1 MTSGVISPNKSGGFG
16 IDKLTGSLKV
26 RLVTVFLLISLVPM
40 AVVAWL
46 GYEQASTALGDEADA
61 KLTAI
66 REIKKSQIE
75 GYFGTIAGQASTLSQ
90 NAAVVES
97 ATLFED
103 AFRTL
108 PAELESAGIEVEG
121 SSLDSYYTGQFAP
134 TYNDNGGSTSVSN
147 FVPTDD
153 SVRAAQFLYMSDNP
167 NPTGSKHLM
176 DDAGDGST
184 YSAVHA
190 KYHPAMRAFLEEFGF
205 YDIFIADPH
214 NGNIVYSVFKEID
227 FGTSLKNGA
236 YADSNFAEAYRL
248 AASSTTPGS
257 TFLVDYAPYT
267 PSYLAPASFMSSPI
281 FEGEELVG
289 VLLFQMPIDSINAVM
304 QTREGMGESGET
316 YIVGPDNLLRSD
328 SRFSEE
334 STLLKLEVDTDGANQ
349 GLAGNVGVEVI
360 DDYRGIP
367 VLSAYTPLA
376 IDGVNWAMLAE
387 IDEAEVLAPASALL
401 RITLIVAGVSAVLIA
416 AVGFFFARQI
426 ATPVQV
432 VAKTAQE
439 LASRVF
445 PSLARSAEAVAA
457 GDLTVKI
464 AVDTEK
470 VNVKSKDEIGQ
481 MATAFNDMIDQV
493 DGLGNSLTTMVGGMS
508 TLIRDV
514 RETADSVAGA
524 SSQLTGAAEQAGDAT
539 NGIASTSQQVAKG
552 AQDQAHSVQTSND
565 MISQLVS
572 GLDNINKGSVEQTES
587 VGQAKQI
594 VTQVSEATQSVA
606 NNAEAGTEG
615 AKAAD
620 AAAENGLKVVQET
633 VEGMNRISDAVES
646 VSTQVTGLGEQSAEI
661 GKIVAV
667 IDDIAAQT
675 NLLALNAA
683 IEAARAGEQ
692 GRGFAVVADEV
703 RQLAERVTQAT
714 TEIAGLIEGVQ
725 TSVEQSVKATATGS
739 ELVEQGSELANQA
752 GTALEQI
759 IESVSEVT
767 NQISAIAESSTE
779 VRRSSDEMVA
789 TVDAVELVASR
800 NVEAAEAMGKNAE
813 EVRESMD
820 GIAALT
826 EESSA
831 SAEEASASTE
841 ELSAQVEEVVAS
853 ASTLADLANS
863 LKESVSVFKVEDSNE
878 SSNTAAPAN
887 EASAEFDS
895 SDEQIAA

>member
-1 MTSGVISPNKSGGFG
+1 MTTGVTSSTSSGLFG
-16 IDKLTGSLKV
+16 INKLSSSLKV
-26 RLVTVFLLISLVPM
+26 KLVTVFLLMSILPM
-40 AVVAWL
+40 ALVAWL
-46 GYEQASTALGDEADA
+46 GYQQASTALKDEADA

-75 GYFGTIAGQASTLSQ
+75 GYFGTIAGQAETLAE
-90 NAAVVES
+90 NTAVIES
-97 ATLFED
+97 VGLFAE
-103 AFRTL
+103 AFNTL
-108 PAELESAGIEVEG
+108 PEELTTAGIEVEG
-121 SSLDSYYTGQFAP
+121 SSLQSYYSSQFGP
-134 TYNDNGGSTSVSN
+134 TYQQNGGTTSVSSLI
-147 FVPTDD
+147 PTDD
-153 SVRAAQFLYMSDNP
+153 AVRAAQFLYMTDNS

-190 KYHPAMRAFLEEFGF
+190 KYHPAMRLFLEEFGF
-205 YDIFIADPH
+205 YDIFIAEPE

-227 FGTSLKNGA
+227 YGTSLKNGA
-236 YADSNFAEAYRL
+236 YANSNFAEAYRL
-248 AASSTTPGS
+248 ASTGAPGS
-257 TFLVDYAPYT
+257 SFLVDYEPYT

-281 FEGEELVG
+281 YDGNKLAG

-334 STLLKLEVDTDGANQ
+334 STLLQLEVDTDAANGA
-349 GLAGNVGVEVI
+349 LAGNIDTKVV

-376 IDGVNWAMLAE
+376 IDGVHWAMLAE
-387 IDEAEVLAPASALL
+387 IDEAEVLAPANSLL
-401 RITLIVAGVSAVLIA
+401 KVTLIVVGISALVVA

-432 VAKTAQE
+432 VADTAKE
-439 LASRVF
+439 LAGRVF
-445 PSLARSAEAVAA
+445 PELARSAEAVAD

-464 AVDTEK
+464 AFDTKK
-470 VNVKSKDEIGQ
+470 VAVKSKDEIGQ
-481 MATAFNDMIDQV
+481 MASAFNDMIEQV
-493 DGLGNSLTTMVGGMS
+493 DGLGSSLNTMVGGMS
-508 TLIRDV
+508 KLIREV
-514 RETADSVAGA
+514 RETADSVADA
-524 SSQLTGAAEQAGDAT
+524 STELTGAAEQAGDAT

-552 AQDQAHSVQTSND
+552 AQQQAVSVQSSND
-565 MISQLVS
+565 LIGELAT
-572 GLDNINKGSVEQTES
+572 GLENINKGSIEQTES
-587 VGQAKQI
+587 VKQAKTI
-594 VTQVSEATQSVA
+594 VTQVADATQSVA
-606 NNAEAGTEG
+606 DNAAAGTEG

-620 AAAENGLKVVQET
+620 EAAENGLKVVRDT
-633 VEGMNRISDAVES
+633 VEGMNRISTAVDS

-714 TEIAGLIEGVQ
+714 AEIAGLIEGVQ
-725 TSVEQSVKATATGS
+725 TSVDQSVKATAEGS

-767 NQISAIAESSTE
+767 NQIVAIADSSTE

-789 TVDAVELVASR
+789 TVDAVESVASR

-853 ASTLADLANS
+853 ASTLTDLANA
-863 LKESVSVFKVEDSNE
+863 LNTSVSVFKVDDSE
-878 SSNTAAPAN
+878 SSNRSSKKSDDRELAA
-887 EASAEFDS
+887 
-895 SDEQIAA
+895 

>member
-1 MTSGVISPNKSGGFG
+1 MTTGVASPNQGGGFG
-16 IDKLTGSLKV
+16 LNKLNSTLKV
-26 RLVTVFLLISLVPM
+26 RLVTVFLLIALVPM

-46 GYEQASTALGDEADA
+46 GYQQASSALGTEADA

-66 REIKKSQIE
+66 REIKRSQIE
-75 GYFGTIAGQASTLSQ
+75 GYFGTIAGQAATLSA
-90 NAAVVES
+90 NTAVIES
-97 ATLFED
+97 ATMYED

-108 PAELESAGIEVEG
+108 PAELATAGIEVEDF
-121 SSLDSYYTGQFAP
+121 SLQSYYSGQFAP
-134 TYNDNGGSTSVSN
+134 TYNDNGGTSSVSG
-147 FVPTDD
+147 FVPTEEA
-153 SVRAAQFLYMSDNP
+153 VRAAQYLYMTNNP

-190 KYHPAMRAFLEEFGF
+190 KYHPAMRSFLEEFGF
-205 YDIFIADPH
+205 YDIFIADPV

-227 FGTSLKNGA
+227 YGTSLTTGA

-248 AASSTTPGS
+248 ATAGS
-257 TFLVDYAPYT
+257 AGDTFLVDYAPYT

-281 FEGEELVG
+281 YDGDALVG

-334 STLLKLEVDTDGANQ
+334 STLLKLEVDTDGANA
-349 GLAGNVGVEVI
+349 GLAGNSGVEVI

-387 IDEAEVLAPASALL
+387 IDEAEVLAPAQALL
-401 RITLIVAGVSAVLIA
+401 RITLIVVGISAVLVA
-416 AVGFFFARQI
+416 VVGFFFARQI

-432 VAKTAQE
+432 VAATAQE
-439 LASRVF
+439 LAARVF

-470 VNVKSKDEIGQ
+470 VTVKSKDEIGQ
-481 MATAFNDMIDQV
+481 MANAFNDMIDQV
-493 DGLGNSLTTMVGGMS
+493 DGLGASLNTMVEGMS

-524 SSQLTGAAEQAGDAT
+524 STQLTGAAEQAGDAT
-539 NGIASTSQQVAKG
+539 EGIASTSQQVAKR
-552 AQDQAHSVQTSND
+552 AQDQAKSVQTSND
-565 MISQLVS
+565 MIGQLTE
-572 GLDNINKGSVEQTES
+572 GLDNINRGSVEQTES
-587 VGQAKQI
+587 VGQAKEI
-594 VTQVSEATQSVA
+594 VTQVATATQSVA
-606 NNAEAGTEG
+606 DNAAAGTEG

-620 AAAENGLKVVQET
+620 EAAENGLRVVQET
-633 VEGMNRISDAVES
+633 VEGMNRISTAVES

-759 IESVSEVT
+759 IESVTEVT
-767 NQISAIAESSTE
+767 SQISAIAESSSE

-789 TVDAVELVASR
+789 TVDAVEGVASR
-800 NVEAAEAMGKNAE
+800 NVDAAEAMGKNAE
-813 EVRESMD
+813 EVRDSMD

-831 SAEEASASTE
+831 AAEEASASTE

-853 ASTLADLANS
+853 ASTLSDLANS
-863 LKESVSVFKVEDSNE
+863 LKESVSVFKVEDATEN
-878 SSNTAAPAN
+878 SS
-887 EASAEFDS
+887 FDS
-895 SDEQIAA
+895 SEEQIAA

>member
-1 MTSGVISPNKSGGFG
+1 MTTVVSTPNQGGG
-16 IDKLTGSLKV
+16 IGLNKLTSSLKV
-26 RLVTVFLLISLVPM
+26 RLVTVFLLIALLPM

-46 GYEQASTALGDEADA
+46 GYQQASTALSDEADA

-75 GYFGTIAGQASTLSQ
+75 GYFGTIAGQAATL
-90 NAAVVES
+90 AVNTGVIES
-97 ATLFED
+97 AILFDD
-103 AFRTL
+103 AFRSL
-108 PAELESAGIEVEG
+108 PTELATAGIEVEG
-121 SSLDSYYTGQFAP
+121 SSLDSYYSSEFEP
-134 TYNDNGGSTSVSN
+134 TFKENGGSTSASN
-147 FVPTDD
+147 LVPTVD
-153 SVRAAQFLYMSDNP
+153 SERAAQFLYMSGNP

-205 YDIFIADPH
+205 YDIFIADPV

-227 FGTSLKNGA
+227 YGTSLKNGA
-236 YADSNFAEAYRL
+236 YADTNFAEAYRL
-248 AASSTTPGS
+248 AANSGTPGS
-257 TFLVDYAPYT
+257 TFLVDYEPYT
-267 PSYLAPASFMSSPI
+267 PSYLAPASFISAPMYDNDD
-281 FEGEELVG
+281 LVG

-316 YIVGPDNLLRSD
+316 YIVGPDNFLRSD
-328 SRFSEE
+328 SRFSED
-334 STLLKLEVDTDGANQ
+334 STLLKLEVDTDAANA

-376 IDGVNWAMLAE
+376 IDGVKWAMLAE
-387 IDEAEVLAPASALL
+387 IDEAEVQAAAQSLL
-401 RITLIVAGVSAVLIA
+401 RVTLIVVGISAVLVA

-426 ATPVQV
+426 ATPVQI
-432 VAKTAQE
+432 VAATAQD
-439 LASRVF
+439 LAARVF
-445 PSLARSAEAVAA
+445 PALARSAEAVAS
-457 GDLTVKI
+457 GDLTVI
-464 AVDTEK
+464 IEVEIEK
-470 VNVKSKDEIGQ
+470 VDVKSKDEIGQ
-481 MATAFNDMIDQV
+481 MGTAFNDMIDQV
-493 DGLGNSLTTMVGGMS
+493 DDLGSSLNKMVGGMS

-524 SSQLTGAAEQAGDAT
+524 STQLSGAAEQAGDAT
-539 NGIASTSQQVAKG
+539 EGIASTSQQVAKG
-552 AQDQAHSVQTSND
+552 AQDQAKSVQTSND
-565 MISQLVS
+565 MIARLAE
-572 GLDNINKGSVEQTES
+572 GLANINRGSVEQTES
-587 VGQAKQI
+587 VGQAKEI
-594 VTQVSEATQSVA
+594 VTKVATATQSVA
-606 NNAEAGTEG
+606 DNAAAGTEG
-615 AKAAD
+615 AKAAEE
-620 AAAENGLKVVQET
+620 AAENGLKVVQET
-633 VEGMNRISDAVES
+633 VEGMNQISDAVES
-646 VSTQVTGLGEQSAEI
+646 VSSQVTGLGEQSAEI

-714 TEIAGLIEGVQ
+714 KEIAGLIEGVQ
-725 TSVEQSVKATATGS
+725 TSVDQSVKATATGS
-739 ELVEQGSELANQA
+739 ELVAKGSELANQA

-759 IESVSEVT
+759 IESVSEVSR
-767 NQISAIAESSTE
+767 QITAIAESSSE

-789 TVDAVELVASR
+789 TVDAVEGVASR

-813 EVRESMD
+813 DVRESMD

-831 SAEEASASTE
+831 AAEEASASTE

-853 ASTLADLANS
+853 ASTLSDLANS
-863 LKESVSVFKVEDSNE
+863 LKGSVSVFKVDESTDN
-878 SSNTAAPAN
+878 SSN
-887 EASAEFDS
+887 
-895 SDEQIAA
+895 EQIAA

>member
-1 MTSGVISPNKSGGFG
+1 MTTETTALGSSKGIGFS
-16 IDKLTGSLKV
+16 LLNSSLKV
-26 RLVTVFLLISLVPM
+26 RLVTVFLLISLLPM
-40 AVVAWL
+40 ALVAWL
-46 GYEQASTALGDEADA
+46 GYQQASSALKEEADA

-75 GYFGTIAGQASTLSQ
+75 AYFGTIAGQAETLSQ
-90 NAAVVES
+90 NTVVIESVSEFES
-97 ATLFED
+97 A
-103 AFRTL
+103 FRNL
-108 PAELESAGIEVEG
+108 PAELATAGIEVED
-121 SSLDSYYTGQFAP
+121 SSLKSYYNTQFAP
-134 TYNDNGGSTSVSN
+134 RYAEGGGTSNVAGLI
-147 FVPTDD
+147 PTDD
-153 SVRAAQFLYMSDNP
+153 SVKAAQFLYMTSNS

-190 KYHPAMRAFLEEFGF
+190 KYHPAMRSFLEEFGF

-214 NGNIVYSVFKEID
+214 NGNIIYSVFKEID

-236 YADSNFAEAYRL
+236 YANTNFAEAYRL
-248 AASSTTPGS
+248 AASANTPGES
-257 TFLVDYAPYT
+257 FLVDYAEYP

-281 FEGEELVG
+281 FDDNELVG

-334 STLLKLEVDTDGANQ
+334 STLLKLEVDTDAANQ
-349 GLAGNVGVEVI
+349 ALAGNTNTQVV
-360 DDYRGIP
+360 DDYRGVP
-367 VLSAYTPLA
+367 VLSAYAPLA
-376 IDGVNWAMLAE
+376 IDGVEWAMLAE
-387 IDEAEVLAPASALL
+387 IDEAEVLAPANSLL
-401 RITLIVAGVSAVLIA
+401 KVTLIVVGISGLIVA
-416 AVGFFFARQI
+416 IVGFFFARQI
-426 ATPVQV
+426 ANPVQV
-432 VAKTAQE
+432 VAASVQE
-439 LASRVF
+439 LATRVF
-445 PSLARSAEAVAA
+445 PSLARSAEAIAA

-470 VNVKSKDEIGQ
+470 VVVKSKDEIGQ
-481 MATAFNDMIDQV
+481 MAGAFNDMVDQV
-493 DGLGNSLTTMVGGMS
+493 DGLGYSLNTMVEGMS
-508 TLIRDV
+508 TLIREV
-514 RETADSVAGA
+514 RETADYVAGA
-524 SSQLTGAAEQAGDAT
+524 SGELTGAAEQAGDAT
-539 NGIASTSQQVAKG
+539 EGIASTSQQVAKG
-552 AQDQAHSVQTSND
+552 AQDQAKSVQSSND
-565 MISQLVS
+565 LIAELTI
-572 GLDNINKGSVEQTES
+572 GLENINSGSIEQNES
-587 VGQAKQI
+587 VRQAKSI
-594 VTQVSEATQSVA
+594 VTEVATATQSVA
-606 NNAEAGTEG
+606 DNATAGTEG

-633 VEGMNRISDAVES
+633 VEGMNRISEAVES
-646 VSTQVTGLGEQSAEI
+646 VSTRVTGLGEQSAEI

-714 TEIAGLIEGVQ
+714 KEIAGLIEGVQ

-739 ELVEQGSELANQA
+739 ELVEQGSDLANQA
-752 GTALEQI
+752 GVALEQI

-767 NQISAIAESSTE
+767 NQITAIADSSKE

-789 TVDAVELVASR
+789 TVDDVEIVALR
-800 NVEAAEAMGKNAE
+800 NSEAAEQMGKNAGK
-813 EVRESMD
+813 VRESMD

-831 SAEEASASTE
+831 AAEEASASTE

-853 ASTLADLANS
+853 ASTLSDLANS
-863 LKESVSVFKVEDSNE
+863 LKGSVGVFKVDESETSNQQL
-878 SSNTAAPAN
+878 AA
-887 EASAEFDS
+887 
-895 SDEQIAA
+895 

>member
-1 MTSGVISPNKSGGFG
+1 MTTGVTTPPSSRGFG
-16 IDKLTGSLKV
+16 FDKLTSSLKV
-26 RLVTVFLLISLVPM
+26 RLVTVFLLIALLPM

-46 GYEQASTALGDEADA
+46 GYQQASSALNSEAES

-66 REIKKSQIE
+66 REIKRSQIE
-75 GYFGTIAGQASTLSQ
+75 GYFGTIAGQAATLSA
-90 NAAVVES
+90 NTAVIES
-97 ATLFED
+97 ASLFEE

-108 PAELESAGIEVEG
+108 PADLAIAGIDVEG
-121 SSLDSYYTGQFAP
+121 SSLQSYYTGQFAP
-134 TYNDNGGSTSVSN
+134 TYNDNGGTTSVSN

-205 YDIFIADPH
+205 YDIFIADPT

-227 FGTSLKNGA
+227 YGTSLKNGA
-236 YADSNFAEAYRL
+236 YANSNFAEAYRL
-248 AASSTTPGS
+248 AANSSSSDS

-281 FEGEELVG
+281 YDGDELVG

-334 STLLKLEVDTDGANQ
+334 STLLKLEIDTDGANA
-349 GLAGNVGVEVI
+349 GLAGSVGVDVV

-376 IDGVNWAMLAE
+376 IDGVEWAMLAE
-387 IDEAEVLAPASALL
+387 IDEAEVQAPADSLL
-401 RITLIVAGVSAVLIA
+401 RVTLIVVGISALAVA

-426 ATPVQV
+426 ATPVQI
-432 VAKTAQE
+432 VAATAKD
-439 LASRVF
+439 LSARVF

-481 MATAFNDMIDQV
+481 MAGAFNDMIDQV
-493 DGLGNSLTTMVGGMS
+493 DGLGSSLNTMVDGMS

-539 NGIASTSQQVAKG
+539 EGIAATSQQVAKG
-552 AQDQAHSVQTSND
+552 AQEQAQSVQKSND
-565 MISQLVS
+565 MIAQLAA
-572 GLDNINKGSVEQTES
+572 GLENINKGSVEQTES
-587 VGQAKQI
+587 VSKAKAI
-594 VTQVSEATQSVA
+594 VTEVAAATQSVA
-606 NNAEAGTEG
+606 DNAAAGTEG

-620 AAAENGLKVVQET
+620 EAAENGLKVVQET
-633 VEGMNRISDAVES
+633 VEGMNRISEAVES

-725 TSVEQSVKATATGS
+725 SSVDQSVKATAAGS

-752 GTALEQI
+752 GTALQQI

-767 NQISAIAESSTE
+767 TQIAAIAESSTE

-789 TVDAVELVASR
+789 TVDAVESVASR
-800 NVEAAEAMGKNAE
+800 NVEDAEAMGKNAD

-831 SAEEASASTE
+831 ASEEASASTE

-853 ASTLADLANS
+853 AATLSDLANG
-863 LKESVSVFKVEDSNE
+863 LKDSVSVFKIDDTKVNSTDVRFDNE
-878 SSNTAAPAN
+878 QLAA
-887 EASAEFDS
+887 
-895 SDEQIAA
+895 

>member
-1 MTSGVISPNKSGGFG
+1 MTNGVTSPAAGRGFG
-16 IDKLTGSLKV
+16 LNKLTGSLKI
-26 RLVTVFLLISLVPM
+26 RLVTVFLLISILPM

-46 GYEQASTALGDEADA
+46 GFQQASAALKDEADA

-75 GYFGTIAGQASTLSQ
+75 GYFGTIAGQAETLSG
-90 NAAVVES
+90 NTAVIQS
-97 ATLFED
+97 AGEFEA
-103 AFRTL
+103 AFRSL
-108 PAELESAGIEVEG
+108 PDELAAAGVEVEDR
-121 SSLDSYYTGQFAP
+121 SLQSYYSTQFAP
-134 TYNDNGGSTSVSN
+134 RYADGGGTGRVSN
-147 FVPTDD
+147 LVPTND
-153 SVRAAQFLYMSDNP
+153 SVRAAQFLYMTSNP
-167 NPTGSKHLM
+167 NPTGSKHMM

-205 YDIFIADPH
+205 YDIFIADPL

-227 FGTSLKNGA
+227 YGTSLKNGA
-236 YADSNFAEAYRL
+236 YANTNFAEAYRV
-248 AASSTTPGS
+248 AVNSGTPGS
-257 TFLVDYAPYT
+257 SFLVDYAPYT
-267 PSYLAPASFMSSPI
+267 PSYLAPASFMSAPI
-281 FEGEELVG
+281 FEDDKLVG

-334 STLLKLEVDTDGANQ
+334 STLLKLEVDTDAANAA
-349 GLAGNVGVEVI
+349 LAGRTDTQVV
-360 DDYRGIP
+360 DDYRDIS
-367 VLSAYTPLA
+367 VLSAYTPLT
-376 IDGVNWAMLAE
+376 IPGVRWAMLAE
-387 IDEAEVLAPASALL
+387 IDEAEVLAPADALLNVTLIVVGISALL
-401 RITLIVAGVSAVLIA
+401 VAVI
-416 AVGFFFARQI
+416 GFFFARQI
-426 ATPVQV
+426 ATPVQI
-432 VAKTAQE
+432 VAATAKE

-445 PSLARSAEAVAA
+445 PELTRSAQAVAA

-464 AVDTEK
+464 AIDTK
-470 VNVKSKDEIGQ
+470 KINIKSKDEIGQ
-481 MATAFNDMIDQV
+481 MADAFNEMIDQV
-493 DGLGNSLTTMVGGMS
+493 DGLGNSLNTMVAGMS
-508 TLIRDV
+508 KLIIEV
-514 RETADSVAGA
+514 RETADSVADA
-524 SSQLTGAAEQAGDAT
+524 SGELTGAAEQAGDAT

-552 AQDQAHSVQTSND
+552 AQDQAKSVQDSND
-565 MISQLVS
+565 MIGELTK
-572 GLDNINKGSVEQTES
+572 GLESINKGSVEQTES
-587 VGQAKQI
+587 VGQAKII
-594 VTQVSEATQSVA
+594 VTRVSEATQSVA
-606 NNAEAGTEG
+606 DNAAAGTEG

-620 AAAENGLKVVQET
+620 EAAENGLRVVRET
-633 VEGMNRISDAVES
+633 VKGMNRISDAVES

-725 TSVEQSVKATATGS
+725 TGVELSVKATAEGS

-752 GTALEQI
+752 GAALEQI

-767 NQISAIAESSTE
+767 KQIGAIAESSTE

-789 TVDAVELVASR
+789 TVEAVEAVASR
-800 NVEAAEAMGKNAE
+800 NVEAAEAMGKNAGQ
-813 EVRESMD
+813 VRESMD

-853 ASTLADLANS
+853 ASTLSDLAQG
-863 LKESVSVFKVEDSNE
+863 LKTSVSVFKVDDSEN
-878 SSNTAAPAN
+878 
-887 EASAEFDS
+887 S
-895 SDEQIAA
+895 SDGQQRAA